1 MRLIEIKPEEFD
13 GIYAEMEKN
22 FIPDERRDYEHAR
35 RVLDCPAFHVF
46 HVENEG
52 VKVGFISV
60 WVLNG
65 LTFAEHFVIF
75 EQFRGNGLG
84 ARVLP
89 LLQEKFPRIVLECE
103 RPETPM
109 QARRAAFYKRHGF
122 CENDCDYYQPAYR
135 ASAHEVPMLLL
146 SYPAPLDDPA
156 ATAAYIRREVYER
169 TDIGNF

>member
-1 MRLIEIKPEEFD
+1 MRLVEIKSEEFD

-35 RVLDCPAFHVF
+35 RVLENPAFHVF

-52 VKVGFISV
+52 QNVGFISI
-60 WVLNG
+60 WRLNG
-65 LTFAEHFVIF
+65 VTFAEHFVIY
-75 EQFRGNGLG
+75 EQFRGKGIG

-103 RPETPM
+103 RPDTPL

-135 ASAHEVPMLLL
+135 QDAREVPMLLL
-146 SYPAPLDDPA
+146 SYPARLEDPD
-156 ATAAYIRREVYER
+156 ATAAYIRQEVYER
-169 TDIGNF
+169 SK